1 MSEKLQTRLTI
12 IALIV
17 IIIIGIFLKGIPE
30 LKKTLGS
37 SDKFITSK
45 NYDDMVEFDINNNL
59 NFAVVIQSK
68 KINHILMFNEE
79 SVILYNQDIENNS
92 IKKSISMI
100 TNLLINSNN
109 LTQTSQVTLTSY
121 ENKHYNEVKQSFI
134 NELKS
139 NNYNNITILEKQTTI
154 EKKVKRLEI
163 EYSKKD
169 DLISKLDIYSKN
181 IISSAKTTENT
192 YSTTESKS
200 ISKEQAKEYANN
212 VYKKLENYV
221 ITNNIGE
228 QDKDDT
234 SLPINLIPASSDNT
248 IYPNLDSWYYIKNK
262 QVFAYI
268 AIDTKDQT
276 YGWCY
281 SGGIDN
287 YKEGEC

>member
-1 MSEKLQTRLTI
+1 MNEKIQSRLTI
-12 IALIV
+12 IVLIV
-17 IIIIGIFLKGIPE
+17 IIIVGIFLKGIPE
-30 LKKTLGS
+30 LKESLGS
-37 SDKFITSK
+37 SDKFITEK

-59 NFAVVIQSK
+59 NFAVVIKSN
-68 KINHILMFNEE
+68 KINHIFMFNEQ

-109 LTQTSQVTLTSY
+109 LTQTSKVTLTSY

-139 NNYNNITILEKQTTI
+139 NNFNNITILEKQTTI
-154 EKKVKRLEI
+154 EKKVERLEI

-181 IISSAKTTENT
+181 IISSAKTTGNT

-228 QDKDDT
+228 QDKNDT

-276 YGWCY
+276 YSWCY
-281 SGGIDN
+281 NGGIDN

>member
-17 IIIIGIFLKGIPE
+17 IIIIGIFLKGITE

-92 IKKSISMI
+92 ISKSISMI

-109 LTQTSQVTLTSY
+109 LTPTSQVTLTSY
-121 ENKHYNEVKQSFI
+121 ENKYYNEVKQSFI

-139 NNYNNITILEKQTTI
+139 NNYNNITILEKQTTL

-181 IISSAKTTENT
+181 IISSAKTNENP

-221 ITNNIGE
+221 INNNIGE
-228 QDKDDT
+228 QDKNDT

-248 IYPNLDSWYYIKNK
+248 IYPNLDSWFYIKN
-262 QVFAYI
+262 
-268 AIDTKDQT
+268 
-276 YGWCY
+276 
-281 SGGIDN
+281 
-287 YKEGEC
+287 

>member
-1 MSEKLQTRLTI
+1 MDEKLQSRLTI
-12 IALIV
+12 LILIV
-17 IIIIGIFLKGIPE
+17 IIIVGIFLKGIPE
-30 LKKTLGS
+30 LKKSLGS
-37 SDKFITSK
+37 SDKFITKK

-59 NFAVVIQSK
+59 NFAVIIK
-68 KINHILMFNEE
+68 DNKINHILMYNEK
-79 SVILYNQDIENNS
+79 SVILYNQDIENNP
-92 IKKSISMI
+92 INKSISMI

-109 LTQTSQVTLTSY
+109 ITQTSQVTLTSY
-121 ENKHYNEVKQSFI
+121 ENKYYNAVKQAFLS
-134 NELKS
+134 ELQS
-139 NNYNNITILEKQTTI
+139 NNYNNITIIEKQTTL
-154 EKKVKRLEI
+154 ENKADRLEI
-163 EYSKKD
+163 EYSTKD
-169 DLISKLDIYSKN
+169 DLVSKLDIYSKN
-181 IISSAKTTENT
+181 IISRSKSSSNDYNTTET
-192 YSTTESKS
+192 KS

-212 VYKKLENYV
+212 VYQKLENYV

-228 QDKDDT
+228 QDVNDT

-276 YGWCY
+276 YSWCY

>member
-1 MSEKLQTRLTI
+1 MNEKIQSRLTI
-12 IALIV
+12 IVLIV
-17 IIIIGIFLKGIPE
+17 IIIVGIFLKGIPE
-30 LKKTLGS
+30 LKESLGS
-37 SDKFITSK
+37 SDKFITEK

-59 NFAVVIQSK
+59 NFAVVIKSN
-68 KINHILMFNEE
+68 KINHIFMFNEQ

-139 NNYNNITILEKQTTI
+139 NNFNNITILEKQTTI
-154 EKKVKRLEI
+154 EKKVERLEI

-192 YSTTESKS
+192 YSTMESKS

-228 QDKDDT
+228 QDKNDT

-276 YGWCY
+276 YSWCY
-281 SGGIDN
+281 NGGIDN

>member
-92 IKKSISMI
+92 ISKSISMI

-109 LTQTSQVTLTSY
+109 LTPTSQVTLTSY
-121 ENKHYNEVKQSFI
+121 ENKYYNEVKQSFI

-181 IISSAKTTENT
+181 IISSAKTNENS
-192 YSTTESKS
+192 YSTTKSKT
-200 ISKEQAKEYANN
+200 ISKEQAKEYVNN

-221 ITNNIGE
+221 INNNIGE
-228 QDKDDT
+228 QDKNDT

-281 SGGIDN
+281 NGGIDN

>member
-1 MSEKLQTRLTI
+1 MNEKIQSRLTI
-12 IALIV
+12 IVLIV
-17 IIIIGIFLKGIPE
+17 IIIVGIFLKGIPE
-30 LKKTLGS
+30 LKESLGS
-37 SDKFITSK
+37 SDKFITEK
-45 NYDDMVEFDINNNL
+45 NYEDMVEFDINNNL
-59 NFAVVIQSK
+59 NFAVVIKSN
-68 KINHILMFNEE
+68 KINHIFMFNEQ

-109 LTQTSQVTLTSY
+109 LTQSSQVTLTSY

-139 NNYNNITILEKQTTI
+139 NNFNNITILEKQTTI
-154 EKKVKRLEI
+154 EKKVERLEI

-181 IISSAKTTENT
+181 IISSAKTNENS
-192 YSTTESKS
+192 YSTTESKT

-221 ITNNIGE
+221 INNNIGE
-228 QDKDDT
+228 QDKNDT

-281 SGGIDN
+281 NGGIDN

>member
-92 IKKSISMI
+92 ISKSISMI

-109 LTQTSQVTLTSY
+109 LTPTSQVTLTSY
-121 ENKHYNEVKQSFI
+121 ENKYYNEVKQSFI

-139 NNYNNITILEKQTTI
+139 NNYNNITILEKQTTL

-181 IISSAKTTENT
+181 IISSAKTNENS
-192 YSTTESKS
+192 YSTTESKT

-228 QDKDDT
+228 QEKNDT

-281 SGGIDN
+281 NGGIDN

>member
-1 MSEKLQTRLTI
+1 MNEKLQTRLTI

-17 IIIIGIFLKGIPE
+17 IIIIGIFFKGIPE

-92 IKKSISMI
+92 ISKSISMI

-109 LTQTSQVTLTSY
+109 LTPTSQVTLTSY
-121 ENKHYNEVKQSFI
+121 ENKYYNEVKQSFI

-181 IISSAKTTENT
+181 IISSAKTNENS

-221 ITNNIGE
+221 INNNIGE
-228 QDKDDT
+228 QDKNDT

-281 SGGIDN
+281 NGGIDN

>member
-1 MSEKLQTRLTI
+1 MNEKIQSRLTI
-12 IALIV
+12 IVLIV
-17 IIIIGIFLKGIPE
+17 IIIVGIFLKGIPE
-30 LKKTLGS
+30 LKESLGS
-37 SDKFITSK
+37 SDKFITEK
-45 NYDDMVEFDINNNL
+45 NYEDMVEFDINNNL
-59 NFAVVIQSK
+59 NFAVVIKSN
-68 KINHILMFNEE
+68 KINHIFMFNEQ

-139 NNYNNITILEKQTTI
+139 NNFNNITILEKQTTI
-154 EKKVKRLEI
+154 EKKVERLEI

-276 YGWCY
+276 YSWCY
-281 SGGIDN
+281 NGGIDN

>member
-1 MSEKLQTRLTI
+1 MNEKIQSRLTI
-12 IALIV
+12 IVLIV
-17 IIIIGIFLKGIPE
+17 IIIVGIFLKGIPE
-30 LKKTLGS
+30 LKESLGS
-37 SDKFITSK
+37 SDKFITEK
-45 NYDDMVEFDINNNL
+45 NYEDMVEFDINNNL
-59 NFAVVIQSK
+59 NFAVVIKSN
-68 KINHILMFNEE
+68 KINHIFMFNEQ

-121 ENKHYNEVKQSFI
+121 ENKNYDEVKQSFI

-139 NNYNNITILEKQTTI
+139 NNFNNITILEKQTTI
-154 EKKVKRLEI
+154 EKKVERLEI

-192 YSTTESKS
+192 YSTMESKS

-276 YGWCY
+276 YSWCY
-281 SGGIDN
+281 NGGIDN

>member
-92 IKKSISMI
+92 ISKSISMI

-109 LTQTSQVTLTSY
+109 LTPTSQVTLTSY
-121 ENKHYNEVKQSFI
+121 ENKYYNEVKQSFI

-181 IISSAKTTENT
+181 IISSAKTNENS
-192 YSTTESKS
+192 YSTTESKT

-221 ITNNIGE
+221 INNNIGE
-228 QDKDDT
+228 QDKNDT

-281 SGGIDN
+281 NGGIDN

>member
-1 MSEKLQTRLTI
+1 MNEKLQTRLTI
-12 IALIV
+12 IVLIV
-17 IIIIGIFLKGIPE
+17 IIIVGIFLKGIPE
-30 LKKTLGS
+30 LKESLGS
-37 SDKFITSK
+37 SDKFITEK
-45 NYDDMVEFDINNNL
+45 NYEDMVEFDINNNL
-59 NFAVVIQSK
+59 NFAVVIKSN
-68 KINHILMFNEE
+68 KINHIFMFNEQ

-139 NNYNNITILEKQTTI
+139 NNFNNITILEKKTTI
-154 EKKVKRLEI
+154 EKKVERLEI

-276 YGWCY
+276 YSWCY
-281 SGGIDN
+281 NGGIDN

>member
-1 MSEKLQTRLTI
+1 MNEKIQSRLTI
-12 IALIV
+12 IVLIV
-17 IIIIGIFLKGIPE
+17 IIIVGIFLKGIPE
-30 LKKTLGS
+30 LKESLGS
-37 SDKFITSK
+37 SDKFITEK

-59 NFAVVIQSK
+59 NFAVVIKSN
-68 KINHILMFNEE
+68 KINHIFMFNEQ

-139 NNYNNITILEKQTTI
+139 NNFNNITILEKQTTI
-154 EKKVKRLEI
+154 EKKVERLEI

-276 YGWCY
+276 YSWCY
-281 SGGIDN
+281 NGGIDN

>member
-1 MSEKLQTRLTI
+1 MDEKLQSRLTI
-12 IALIV
+12 LILIV
-17 IIIIGIFLKGIPE
+17 IIIVGIFLKGIPE
-30 LKKTLGS
+30 LKKSLGS
-37 SDKFITSK
+37 SDKFITKK

-59 NFAVVIQSK
+59 NFAVIIK
-68 KINHILMFNEE
+68 DNKINHILMYNEK
-79 SVILYNQDIENNS
+79 SVILYNQDIENNP
-92 IKKSISMI
+92 INKSISMI

-109 LTQTSQVTLTSY
+109 ITQTSQVTLTSY
-121 ENKHYNEVKQSFI
+121 ENKYYNAVKQAFLS
-134 NELKS
+134 ELQS
-139 NNYNNITILEKQTTI
+139 NNYNNITIIEKQTTL
-154 EKKVKRLEI
+154 ENKADRLEI
-163 EYSKKD
+163 EYSTKD
-169 DLISKLDIYSKN
+169 DLVSKLDIYSKN
-181 IISSAKTTENT
+181 IISRSKSSSNDYNTTET
-192 YSTTESKS
+192 KS

-228 QDKDDT
+228 QDVNDT

-276 YGWCY
+276 YSWCY

>member
-1 MSEKLQTRLTI
+1 MNEKLQSRLTI
-12 IALIV
+12 LILIV
-17 IIIIGIFLKGIPE
+17 IIIVGIFLKGIPE
-30 LKKTLGS
+30 LKKSLGS
-37 SDKFITSK
+37 SDKFITKK

-59 NFAVVIQSK
+59 NFTVIIK
-68 KINHILMFNEE
+68 DNKINHILMYNEK
-79 SVILYNQDIENNS
+79 SVILYNQDIENNP
-92 IKKSISMI
+92 INKSISMI

-109 LTQTSQVTLTSY
+109 ITQTSQVTLTSY
-121 ENKHYNEVKQSFI
+121 ENKYYNAVKQAFLS
-134 NELKS
+134 ELQS
-139 NNYNNITILEKQTTI
+139 NNYNNITIIEKQTTL
-154 EKKVKRLEI
+154 ENKADRLEI
-163 EYSKKD
+163 EYSTKD
-169 DLISKLDIYSKN
+169 DLVSKLDIYSKN
-181 IISSAKTTENT
+181 IISRSKSSSNDYNTTET
-192 YSTTESKS
+192 KS

-212 VYKKLENYV
+212 VYQKLENYV

-228 QDKDDT
+228 QDVNDT

-281 SGGIDN
+281 NGGIDN

>member
-92 IKKSISMI
+92 ISKSISMI

-109 LTQTSQVTLTSY
+109 LTPTSQVTLTSY
-121 ENKHYNEVKQSFI
+121 ENKYYNEVKQSFI

-139 NNYNNITILEKQTTI
+139 NNYNNITILEKQTTL

-181 IISSAKTTENT
+181 IISSAKTNENS
-192 YSTTESKS
+192 YSTTESKT

-221 ITNNIGE
+221 ITNKIGE
-228 QDKDDT
+228 QEKNDT

-281 SGGIDN
+281 NGGIDN

>member
-1 MSEKLQTRLTI
+1 MSEKLQSRLTI

-92 IKKSISMI
+92 ISKSISMI

-109 LTQTSQVTLTSY
+109 LTPTSQVTLTSY
-121 ENKHYNEVKQSFI
+121 ENKYYNEVKQSFI

-181 IISSAKTTENT
+181 IISSAKTNENS
-192 YSTTESKS
+192 YSTTESKT

-221 ITNNIGE
+221 INNNIGE
-228 QDKDDT
+228 QDKNDT

-281 SGGIDN
+281 NGGIDN

>member
-1 MSEKLQTRLTI
+1 MSEKLQSRLTI
-12 IALIV
+12 IAVIV

-92 IKKSISMI
+92 ISKSISMI

-109 LTQTSQVTLTSY
+109 LTPTSQVTLTSY
-121 ENKHYNEVKQSFI
+121 ENKYYNEVKQSFI

-139 NNYNNITILEKQTTI
+139 NNYNNITILEKQTTL

-181 IISSAKTTENT
+181 IISSAKTNENS
-192 YSTTESKS
+192 YSTTKSKT

-221 ITNNIGE
+221 INNNIGE
-228 QDKDDT
+228 QDKNDT

-281 SGGIDN
+281 NGGIDN

>member
-1 MSEKLQTRLTI
+1 MSEKLQSRLTI

-45 NYDDMVEFDINNNL
+45 NYDDMVEFNINNNL

-92 IKKSISMI
+92 ISKSISMI

-109 LTQTSQVTLTSY
+109 LTPTSQVTLTSY
-121 ENKHYNEVKQSFI
+121 ENKYYNEVKQSFI

-139 NNYNNITILEKQTTI
+139 NNYNNITILEKQTTL

-181 IISSAKTTENT
+181 IISSAKTNENS
-192 YSTTESKS
+192 YSTTKSKT

-212 VYKKLENYV
+212 
-221 ITNNIGE
+221 I
-228 QDKDDT
+228 
-234 SLPINLIPASSDNT
+234 
-248 IYPNLDSWYYIKNK
+248 
-262 QVFAYI
+262 
-268 AIDTKDQT
+268 
-276 YGWCY
+276 
-281 SGGIDN
+281 
-287 YKEGEC
+287 

>member
-1 MSEKLQTRLTI
+1 MNEKLQTRLTI
-12 IALIV
+12 IVLIV
-17 IIIIGIFLKGIPE
+17 IIIVGIFLKGIPE
-30 LKKTLGS
+30 LKESLGS
-37 SDKFITSK
+37 SDKFITEK

-59 NFAVVIQSK
+59 NFAVVIKSN
-68 KINHILMFNEE
+68 KINHIFMFNEQ

-139 NNYNNITILEKQTTI
+139 NNFNNITILEKQTTI
-154 EKKVKRLEI
+154 EKKVERLEI

-228 QDKDDT
+228 QDKNDT

-276 YGWCY
+276 YSWCY
-281 SGGIDN
+281 NGGIDN

>member
-1 MSEKLQTRLTI
+1 MNEKLQTRLTI
-12 IALIV
+12 IVLIV
-17 IIIIGIFLKGIPE
+17 IIIVGIFLKGIPE
-30 LKKTLGS
+30 LKESLGS
-37 SDKFITSK
+37 SDKFITEK

-59 NFAVVIQSK
+59 NFAVVIKSN
-68 KINHILMFNEE
+68 KINHIFMFNEQ

-139 NNYNNITILEKQTTI
+139 NNFNNITILEKQTTI
-154 EKKVKRLEI
+154 EKKVERLEI

-228 QDKDDT
+228 QDKNDT

-281 SGGIDN
+281 NGGIDN

>member
-1 MSEKLQTRLTI
+1 MNEKIQSRLTI
-12 IALIV
+12 IVLIV
-17 IIIIGIFLKGIPE
+17 IIIVGIFLKGIPE
-30 LKKTLGS
+30 LKESLGS
-37 SDKFITSK
+37 SDKFITEK
-45 NYDDMVEFDINNNL
+45 NYEDMVEFDINNNL
-59 NFAVVIQSK
+59 NFAVVIKSN
-68 KINHILMFNEE
+68 KINHIFMFNEQ

-109 LTQTSQVTLTSY
+109 LTQSSQVTLTSY
-121 ENKHYNEVKQSFI
+121 ENKNYDEVKQSFI

-139 NNYNNITILEKQTTI
+139 NNFNNITILEKKTTI
-154 EKKVKRLEI
+154 EKKVERLEI

-276 YGWCY
+276 YSWCY
-281 SGGIDN
+281 NGGIDN

>member
-12 IALIV
+12 IAVIV

-92 IKKSISMI
+92 ISKSISMI

-121 ENKHYNEVKQSFI
+121 ENKYYNEVKQSFI

-139 NNYNNITILEKQTTI
+139 NNYNNITILEKQTTL

-181 IISSAKTTENT
+181 IISSAKTNENS
-192 YSTTESKS
+192 YSATESKT

-228 QDKDDT
+228 QDKNDT

-281 SGGIDN
+281 NGGIDN

>member
-1 MSEKLQTRLTI
+1 MSEKLQSRLTI
-12 IALIV
+12 IAVIV

-92 IKKSISMI
+92 ISKSISMI

-109 LTQTSQVTLTSY
+109 LTPTSQVTLTSY
-121 ENKHYNEVKQSFI
+121 ENKYYNEVKQSFI

-181 IISSAKTTENT
+181 IISSAKTNENS

-221 ITNNIGE
+221 INNNIGE
-228 QDKDDT
+228 QDKNDT

-281 SGGIDN
+281 NGGIDN

>member
-1 MSEKLQTRLTI
+1 MNEKIQSRLTI
-12 IALIV
+12 IVLIV
-17 IIIIGIFLKGIPE
+17 IIIVGIFLKGIPE
-30 LKKTLGS
+30 LKESLGS
-37 SDKFITSK
+37 SDKFITEK
-45 NYDDMVEFDINNNL
+45 NYEDMVEFDINNNL
-59 NFAVVIQSK
+59 NFAVVIKSN
-68 KINHILMFNEE
+68 KINHIFMFNEQ

-121 ENKHYNEVKQSFI
+121 ENKNYDEVKQSFI

-139 NNYNNITILEKQTTI
+139 NNFNSITILEKQTTI
-154 EKKVKRLEI
+154 EKKVERLEI

-228 QDKDDT
+228 QDKNDT

-276 YGWCY
+276 YSWCY
-281 SGGIDN
+281 NGGIDN

>member
-1 MSEKLQTRLTI
+1 MNEKIQSRLTI
-12 IALIV
+12 IVLIV
-17 IIIIGIFLKGIPE
+17 IIIVGIFLKGIPE
-30 LKKTLGS
+30 LKESLGS
-37 SDKFITSK
+37 SDKFITKK

-59 NFAVVIQSK
+59 NFAVVIKSN
-68 KINHILMFNEE
+68 KINHIFMFNEQ

-109 LTQTSQVTLTSY
+109 LTQSSQVTLTSY
-121 ENKHYNEVKQSFI
+121 ENKNYDEVKQSFI

-139 NNYNNITILEKQTTI
+139 NNFNNITILEKKTTI
-154 EKKVKRLEI
+154 EKKVERLEI

-192 YSTTESKS
+192 YSTMESKS

-276 YGWCY
+276 YSWCY
-281 SGGIDN
+281 NGGIDN

>member
-92 IKKSISMI
+92 ISKSISMI

-109 LTQTSQVTLTSY
+109 LTPTSQVTLTSY
-121 ENKHYNEVKQSFI
+121 ENKYYNEVKQSFI

-181 IISSAKTTENT
+181 IISSAKTNENS

-221 ITNNIGE
+221 INNNIGE
-228 QDKDDT
+228 QDKNDT

-281 SGGIDN
+281 NGGIDN

>member
-1 MSEKLQTRLTI
+1 MNEKIQSRLTI
-12 IALIV
+12 IVLIV
-17 IIIIGIFLKGIPE
+17 IIIVGIFLKGIPE
-30 LKKTLGS
+30 LKESLGS
-37 SDKFITSK
+37 SDKFITEK
-45 NYDDMVEFDINNNL
+45 NYEDMVEFDINNNL
-59 NFAVVIQSK
+59 NFAVVIKSN
-68 KINHILMFNEE
+68 KINHIFMFNEQ

-109 LTQTSQVTLTSY
+109 LTQSSQVTLTSY
-121 ENKHYNEVKQSFI
+121 ENKNYDEVKQSFI

-139 NNYNNITILEKQTTI
+139 NNFNNITILEKQTTI
-154 EKKVKRLEI
+154 EKKVERLEI

-228 QDKDDT
+228 QDKNDT

-276 YGWCY
+276 YSWCY
-281 SGGIDN
+281 NGGIDN

>member
-1 MSEKLQTRLTI
+1 MSEKLQSRLTI

-92 IKKSISMI
+92 ISKSISMI

-109 LTQTSQVTLTSY
+109 LTPTSQVTLTSY
-121 ENKHYNEVKQSFI
+121 ENKYYNEVKQSFI

-139 NNYNNITILEKQTTI
+139 NNYNNITILEKQTTL

-181 IISSAKTTENT
+181 IISSAKTNENS
-192 YSTTESKS
+192 YSTTESKT

-228 QDKDDT
+228 QDKNDT

-281 SGGIDN
+281 NGGIDN